1 MSDDEVKAQL
11 QIAVQGLGFAVV
23 RLLRDGRVH
32 PHLVLSALAKVT
44 GEVGAGSAMASG
56 EGLEELLDALA
67 ETMRQAGREFH
78 AMLKAGPLPPPG
90 HA

>member
-1 MSDDEVKAQL
+1 
-11 QIAVQGLGFAVV
+11 
-23 RLLRDGRVH
+23 
-32 PHLVLSALAKVT
+32 LAKVT
-44 GEVGAGSAMASG
+44 GEVGAGSASASG
-56 EGLEELLDALA
+56 EDLEELLDALA